1 MKKLFSLSIVM
12 TLLAVLIIA
21 PVGAQDSA
29 FADLAVG
36 DQPERF
42 SWDSYEEY
50 AATHDY
56 TGQELEIFG
65 PWVDVDFTH
74 MEAVVNKFAEATGAE
89 LTVSGSNDAEQLIQV
104 RVEGGDP
111 PDVYV
116 FPQPGQAADFAS
128 DGKLVPLGED
138 MKQWVV
144 DNYAAG
150 ADWANFG
157 IFPDENGEDQ
167 FFIFPYKQ
175 DLKSLVW
182 YVPDNF
188 ADAGYEI
195 PTTME
200 DLLALSDQMVADG
213 NTPWCIG
220 VESGGAT
227 GWPATDWMEDLMLR
241 KYSTETYDAWVSN
254 ELPFNSEEVIDVM
267 NTFGTFLF
275 SEGWAAGG
283 AGAVGT
289 TNFGDAPKG
298 LFTIPP
304 QCYMHRQASFI
315 PSFFPEDVLADGVA
329 GLDYNTFYFPSYA
342 SEDLGNPVLGAGTL
356 VGVFVE
362 SDVAMGFIEFLQ
374 TPIAH
379 EIWMSRAGMLSAHS
393 SVNTDAYA
401 TALLKSQGE
410 ILLGATTFRFDASD
424 LMPGAI
430 GAGSFWSGMVD
441 FINGA
446 SAEDVTV
453 AIQESWDNLDQ

>member
-1 MKKLFSLSIVM
+1 MKKVFSLSLIM
-12 TLLAVLIIA
+12 ALLAVLVIVPA
-21 PVGAQDSA
+21 NAQEFEDV
-29 FADLAVG
+29 AVG
-36 DQPERF
+36 DQPDRF
-42 SWDSYEEY
+42 SWDSFEEF
-50 AATHDY
+50 AAKYDFS
-56 TGQELEIFG
+56 GQEVEVFG

-74 MEAVVNKFAEATGAE
+74 LEAVATLFEEATGA
-89 LTVSGSNDAEQLIQV
+89 TVNASGSNDAEQLIQV

-128 DGKLVPLGED
+128 DGQLIPLGDE
-138 MKQWVV
+138 MAQWIV

-150 ADWANFG
+150 EDWASFG

-195 PTTME
+195 PETME

-213 NTPWCIG
+213 NTPWCVGI
-220 VESGGAT
+220 ESGGAT
-227 GWPATDWMEDLMLR
+227 GWPATDWMEDIMLR
-241 KYSTETYDAWVSN
+241 KYSPETYDMWVSN
-254 ELPFNSEEVIDVM
+254 ELPFDSEEVIDVM

-275 SEGWAAGG
+275 SDGWVAGG
-283 AGAVGT
+283 SGAVAT
-289 TNFGDAPKG
+289 TSFGDSPAG

-315 PSFFPEDVLADGVA
+315 PSFFPDVESMEA
-329 GLDYNTFYFPSYA
+329 GLDYNTFYFPSFA

-356 VGVFVE
+356 FGLFTDNEVGM
-362 SDVAMGFIEFLQ
+362 AFIEFLQ

-379 EIWMSRAGMLSAHS
+379 EIWMSRAGMLTAHTG
-393 SVNTDAYA
+393 VNTDAYA
-401 TALLKSQGE
+401 NDLLRSQGDV
-410 ILLGATTFRFDASD
+410 LLGATTFRFDASD

-441 FINGA
+441 FINGT
-446 SAEDVTV
+446 SAEEVG
-453 AIQESWDNLDQ
+453 ASIQETWDNLDQ